1 MGDLY
6 ERVSYLMQDGYIDQ
20 IRLLHLILVNDIFLR
35 FWRASQNL
43 SATNGR
49 SYIIDCIIV

>member
-1 MGDLY
+1 MGDLG

-20 IRLLHLILVNDIFLR
+20 IRLLHLILVYDIFLR

-49 SYIIDCIIV
+49 SYIIDRIIV

>member
-35 FWRASQNL
+35 FWRARQNL

-49 SYIIDCIIV
+49 SYIINRIIM